1 MPHIDHCTDINAD
14 GEVSRVEVP
23 PPLLLPCHI
32 LMPHIDHILIT
43 Y

>member
-1 MPHIDHCTDINAD
+1 MPHIDPCTDINAD
-14 GEVSRVEVP
+14 GEVSRVAV